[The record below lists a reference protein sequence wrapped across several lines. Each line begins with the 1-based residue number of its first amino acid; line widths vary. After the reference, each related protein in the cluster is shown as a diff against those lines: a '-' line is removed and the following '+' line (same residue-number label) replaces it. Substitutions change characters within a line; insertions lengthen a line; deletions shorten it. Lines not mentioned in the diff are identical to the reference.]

1 MRALKTIAVAAVLG
15 IAATGAATAAETCS
29 QKAFAGVWVLTVT
42 TPQLCL
48 VEINSK
54 GAFSESRCYLPGDFE
69 NPLGSLSGTVLVSSA
84 CKVTG
89 EVTQKV
95 GKKSATFKIKAT
107 ATVTPDGGVIVG
119 TAKSGDGSVRLAA
132 FQQW

>member
-1 MRALKTIAVAAVLG
+1 MKTIAVAAVLAVTSG
-15 IAATGAATAAETCS
+15 GAATAAEKCS

-54 GAFSESRCYLPGDFE
+54 GSITESRCYLPGDFE
-69 NPLGSLSGTVLVSSA
+69 NPLGSLSGTVSVSSS

-89 EVTQKV
+89 EVKQKV
-95 GKKSATFKIKAT
+95 DNKSVTFKIKAT

-119 TAKSGDGSVRLAA
+119 SAKSGGGSARLAA